1 MSLKTVSLTS
11 TMGATYRIET
21 ALRGHRV
28 IVDQMPSGGGKDE
41 GPSPLEY
48 LFVSLAG
55 CIGTIGRLV
64 ANQRRLP
71 LRGMAIAVE
80 GDVDV
85 DKLLG
90 KPTDARA
97 GFQQIRVN
105 VQIDADMTLAEKR
118 AFLAEVDKR
127 CPVSENLLKGTAL
140 TFSVTE

>member
-1 MSLKTVSLTS
+1 MATKTVSITS
-11 TMGATYRIET
+11 TMGSTYKIET
-21 ALRGHRV
+21 ALRGHHL

-48 LFVSLAG
+48 FFVALAG

-71 LRGMAIAVE
+71 LRGMTVTVD

-90 KPTDARA
+90 KPTEARA

-105 VQIDADMTLAEKR
+105 VRIDADMTLEEKR

-127 CPVSENLLKGTAL
+127 CPVSENILNGTAL
-140 TFSVTE
+140 SFTVAE